1 MALTQTLSKHAI
13 LNHDKMWEVDMHIY
27 TGKLD
32 SRLFYSSNT
41 LHLSTQNSGLCA
53 FPPGPLV
60 TTGLSENG
68 TVLSFSGHLW
78 MIFSYKENTA

>member
-1 MALTQTLSKHAI
+1 MTLFKHAI

-27 TGKLD
+27 TENSTLVY
-32 SRLFYSSNT
+32 LFYSSNT
-41 LHLSTQNSGLCA
+41 LHLSTQNSGLRT

-68 TVLSFSGHLW
+68 TVSSFSGHLW